1 MQRHKSTHTEGATG
15 SAPPELSVGDWVNDK
30 YEVLGRIGAGAHGT
44 VYRAI
49 QHPVMRT
56 VALKFISQHLSRDA
70 VNRERFF
77 DEARALA
84 RLNHPNVVTLY
95 DYGESGGR
103 LYMAMELI
111 DGEELTAVIERE
123 KPMHPIRAIRIAE
136 QVLRA
141 LIEAHEIGVVHRDLK
156 PANIM
161 VYSSPTGED
170 RVKVLDL
177 GIASLR
183 EDQGLGVTH
192 RPKALGTPGY
202 CAPEQCLGRPVGPAA
217 DLYALGVI
225 LFEMLS
231 GKRPYDGP
239 NAWMIIERHLN
250 EAIPTLPRGL
260 QIPPVLEATV
270 RLALAKRPEA
280 RFPDARSMLARLL
293 ETLTTPGSSASY
305 EMPTL
310 KELNALDDS
319 IIQKVAAR
327 IQERRSQPNYLP
339 PSTGPSERPSDEQ
352 LTHVPELASVG
363 DDICPRA
370 PTLSGLT
377 DISLSA
383 VTSPQ
388 SPSVWLGVTVHGL
401 MFLVVG
407 LMLSVFS
414 SYS

>member
-1 MQRHKSTHTEGATG
+1 MDHRGSTHIERAEGITV
-15 SAPPELSVGDWVNDK
+15 PELKAGDWVNDK
-30 YEVLGRIGAGAHGT
+30 YEVMARIGAGAHGT

-56 VALKFISQHLSRDA
+56 VALKFISRHLSRDSE
-70 VNRERFF
+70 NRERFF

-111 DGEELTAVIERE
+111 EGEELTAVIERE
-123 KPMHPIRAIRIAE
+123 KPMHPVRATRIAE

-141 LIEAHEIGVVHRDLK
+141 LIEAHEIGLVHRDLK

-183 EDQGLGVTH
+183 EDTGLSISH

-202 CAPEQCLGRPVGPAA
+202 CAPEQCLGRPVGPSA
-217 DLYALGVI
+217 DLYAVGVI

-250 EAIPTLPRGL
+250 ESIPMLARDL
-260 QIPPVLEATV
+260 NIPPALESTV

-293 ETLTTPGSSASY
+293 ENLAPPGASDSY

-310 KELNALDDS
+310 RELDALDDDA
-319 IIQKVAAR
+319 IQEIAAR
-327 IQERRSQPNYLP
+327 IQQRRSQPDYSP
-339 PSTGPSERPSDEQ
+339 PAQDTSTVHTSDHWSPSDSSDPILEM
-352 LTHVPELASVG
+352 V
-363 DDICPRA
+363 CPRA
-370 PTLSGLT
+370 MTLNKLPARPNQQNPAEFNP
-377 DISLSA
+377 SL
-383 VTSPQ
+383 
-388 SPSVWLGVTVHGL
+388 WLGVTVHGL
-401 MFLVVG
+401 LFLVVG

-414 SYS
+414 TYS